1 MLLSLDDSS
10 VSPDV
15 LTEGAH
21 ASTGNNLFQL
31 SSRSS
36 SRGFRINLLITLSH
50 EHIQSV
56 TMLPDNGVFGRH
68 TGRINLE
75 CGRIPTS
82 HQRASVERLIKG
94 NSMERHKSD
103 AANGGK
109 MADGD
114 ANEPADAFDELAPFA
129 CAQRRIARGRAVRK
143 YFRISSPSIEASG
156 SLQTLQCT
164 SRLEDWG
171 FCLYTHHL
179 VVRATFRAFEICG
192 EVPGGHLR
200 AF

>member
-1 MLLSLDDSS
+1 MGCSAAYRTDQSRMRQDSD
-10 VSPDV
+10 P
-15 LTEGAH
+15 
-21 ASTGNNLFQL
+21 
-31 SSRSS
+31 
-36 SRGFRINLLITLSH
+36 
-50 EHIQSV
+50 
-56 TMLPDNGVFGRH
+56 
-68 TGRINLE
+68 
-75 CGRIPTS
+75 
-82 HQRASVERLIKG
+82 HQRASVERLIKR
-94 NSMERHKSD
+94 NSERHKSD

-156 SLQTLQCT
+156 SLQTFAVHQPVG
-164 SRLEDWG
+164 RLG

-192 EVPGGHLR
+192 DVPGGHLR